1 MQYEIETGIDMPR
14 PRSNKCGNNSWIDG
28 MEVNSSIVVDLPT
41 KELRNKE
48 ISRIRG
54 LMRTRKMKSAQR
66 AISDTTI
73 RIWRIA

>member
-1 MQYEIETGIDMPR
+1 MQYEIETGIDIPR
-14 PRSNKCGNNSWIDG
+14 PRDKCGNNSWIDG

-41 KELRNKE
+41 KELRDKE
-48 ISRIRG
+48 INRIRG
-54 LMRTRKMKSAQR
+54 LMRSRKMKSAQR